1 MRSSLR
7 LNPLLA
13 RHPWI
18 SRKGTTPAGDL
29 DRDPSAI
36 DTNATTAAVGIQVGL
51 LIPWHDIISEDIE
64 ALEKKDRL
72 LEAQL
77 SSLEKTDEMLL
88 NKVETLLVQHVSSG
102 ATSTTTGVRNKT
114 SQRAWYQLF

>member
-1 MRSSLR
+1 M
-7 LNPLLA
+7 
-13 RHPWI
+13 
-18 SRKGTTPAGDL
+18 
-29 DRDPSAI
+29 
-36 DTNATTAAVGIQVGL
+36 GIQVGL